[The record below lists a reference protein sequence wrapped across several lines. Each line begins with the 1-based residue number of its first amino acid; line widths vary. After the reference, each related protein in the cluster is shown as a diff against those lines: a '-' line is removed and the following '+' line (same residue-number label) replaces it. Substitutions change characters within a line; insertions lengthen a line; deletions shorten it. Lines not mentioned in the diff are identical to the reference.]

1 MASPDHAA
9 TVREAS
15 AELADAADGI
25 LGVRADDLRAEIVTT
40 VDALVAALA
49 QAEQDRD
56 EAIEALRAIHTSPT
70 CFIDCSERV
79 GAVLATLNP
88 HAA

>member
-9 TVREAS
+9 IVREAIYS
-15 AELADAADGI
+15 S
-25 LGVRADDLRAEIVTT
+25 VRAIQGEGEASL
-40 VDALVAALA
+40 DALVVALA